1 MAAIDIKRTI
11 DKEDILFITAETGF
25 GKIGLEKG
33 GYHVLHPYNYK
44 TVLGRIILELMSRL
58 KLPQTLLFN
67 KKILK
72 KKYKHIITEDS
83 IITKS
88 FLIWLKKNCSDSTIY
103 FKYTNMVGKAHH
115 LFPNEIPEGINIWT
129 YDQYDSDKYGINLSK
144 CGGYYSAY
152 KGEKREKK
160 YDVMYVGKDKGRSEE
175 ILTLQKEF
183 ERLGL
188 KTKFLIMPTTRVSK
202 KKAFYS
208 KPIPY
213 EEVIQ
218 LVTESR
224 AILNITLPDQQGA
237 TLRDYE
243 SIFNEV
249 KLITTNKNIKSFD
262 FYNENNIFVLNED
275 NLNELPCFVHKPYKA
290 LDPSIVSGYSL
301 DMAVLEMLNNEK
313 GV

>member
-1 MAAIDIKRTI
+1 METSDIKHAI

-25 GKIGLEKG
+25 GKLGLKKG
-33 GYHVLHPYNYK
+33 GYNVLHPYNYK
-44 TVLGRIILELMSRL
+44 TIFGRIILESMSRL

-67 KKILK
+67 KQILK

-88 FLIWLKKNCSDSTIY
+88 FLIWLKKNCSGSTIY
-103 FKYTNMVGKAHH
+103 FKYTNMVGRAHH
-115 LFPNEIPEGINIWT
+115 LFPDEIPEGINIWT
-129 YDQYDSDKYGINLSK
+129 YDKYDSDKYGLNLSK
-144 CGGYYSAY
+144 CGGYYTAY
-152 KGEKREKK
+152 IGEKREKK
-160 YDVMYVGKDKGRSEE
+160 YDIMYVGKDKGRAEE
-175 ILTLQKEF
+175 ILSLQKEF
-183 ERLGL
+183 EKLGL

-213 EEVIQ
+213 EEVIK

-249 KLITTNKNIKSFD
+249 KLITTNKNIQSFD

-275 NLNELPCFVHKPYKA
+275 DLNELPRFVYKPYQK
-290 LDPSIVSGYSL
+290 LDSTIVSGYSL

-313 GV
+313 GA

>member
-1 MAAIDIKRTI
+1 MDARDIKYII

-44 TVLGRIILELMSRL
+44 TVLGRILLELMSRL

-67 KKILK
+67 KQILK
-72 KKYKHIITEDS
+72 RKYKHIITEDS
-83 IITKS
+83 IITKL

-103 FKYTNMVGKAHH
+103 FKYTNMVGRAHH
-115 LFPNEIPEGINIWT
+115 LLPDEIPEGINIWT
-129 YDQYDSDKYGINLSK
+129 YDKYDSEKYGLNLSK
-144 CGGYYSAY
+144 CGGYYTAY
-152 KGEKREKK
+152 KGEKRQKK

-175 ILTLQKEF
+175 ILSLQNEF
-183 ERLGL
+183 EKLGL

-213 EEVIQ
+213 EDVIK
-218 LVTESR
+218 LVMESR
-224 AILNITLPDQQGA
+224 AILNITLPNQQGA

-262 FYNENNIFVLNED
+262 FYDSNNIFLLKEDDLND
-275 NLNELPCFVHKPYKA
+275 LPRFIYEPYRT
-290 LDPSIVSGYSL
+290 LDSTIVSRYSL
-301 DMAVLEMLNNEK
+301 DMMVLEMLNNEQ

>member
-1 MAAIDIKRTI
+1 MAAIDIKCTI

-115 LFPNEIPEGINIWT
+115 LFPDEIPEGINIWT

-144 CGGYYSAY
+144 CGGYYTAY
-152 KGEKREKK
+152 KGDKREKK

-175 ILTLQKEF
+175 ILSLQKEF
-183 ERLGL
+183 EKLGL

-213 EEVIQ
+213 EEVIN
-218 LVTESR
+218 LVMESR

-262 FYNENNIFVLNED
+262 FYDENNIFVLGEDDNE
-275 NLNELPCFVHKPYKA
+275 NLIEFVENPYISLNA
-290 LDPSIVSGYSL
+290 SILEKYSL
-301 DMAVLEMLNNEK
+301 DSAVKEII
-313 GV
+313 GVSKCL